1 MAAVVSK
8 NRFDRRATALT
19 GLAACALM
27 ASVALAGC
35 GSGQVS
41 QTANQEPAVNGAA
54 ATTGNI
60 ALRNVHLRA
69 PQTSDYV
76 QPGSDVELLL
86 VAANNSADV
95 NDKLVSI
102 TSDIGEVTLTGDG
115 TVPAGG
121 VLVVGEPDGQLKA
134 LDAAE
139 RADAVTAEVALTKPI
154 TNGLTYHF
162 TFDFEKSGQTTV
174 AVPISAG
181 ETPRR
186 DGEPN
191 AGTEKAPEGADAD
204 TGGHH

>member
-1 MAAVVSK
+1 MAAKAFKASVI
-8 NRFDRRATALT
+8 
-19 GLAACALM
+19 GLAACAAV
-27 ASVALAGC
+27 ASVALTGC
-35 GSGQVS
+35 GAGQSS
-41 QTANQEPAVNGAA
+41 QTATQEPAVNGSAA
-54 ATTGNI
+54 NAGNI

-86 VAANNSADV
+86 VAANNSPDV
-95 NDKLVSI
+95 NDKLLSI
-102 TSDIGEVTLTGDG
+102 TSDVGEVTLTGDG

-121 VLVVGEPDGQLKA
+121 VLVIGEPDGQLKA
-134 LDAAE
+134 LDSAE
-139 RADAVTAEVALTKPI
+139 RADAVKAEVGLTKPI
-154 TNGLTYHF
+154 TNGLTYQF
-162 TFDFEKSGQTTV
+162 TFNFEKSGQTTV

-191 AGTEKAPEGADAD
+191 AGSEASQGGEGD

>member
-1 MAAVVSK
+1 VAAKAFKASVI
-8 NRFDRRATALT
+8 
-19 GLAACALM
+19 GLAACAAV
-27 ASVALAGC
+27 ASVALTGC
-35 GSGQVS
+35 GAGQVS

-54 ATTGNI
+54 ATAGNI

-69 PQTSDYV
+69 PQVTDYV
-76 QPGSDVELLL
+76 QPGADAELLL

-102 TSDIGEVTLTGDG
+102 TSDIGNVTLTGDG

-139 RADAVTAEVALTKPI
+139 HADAVKAEVALTKPI
-154 TNGLTYHF
+154 TNGLTYPF
-162 TFDFEKSGQTTV
+162 TFNFEKSGQTTV
-174 AVPISAG
+174 NVPISAG

-191 AGTEKAPEGADAD
+191 AGVEKAESDTDGA
-204 TGGHH
+204 H